1 MRSASPHCVTFLQCL
16 VIENEKSNEVVVGRA
31 SVQLRA
37 SAPRES
43 DKVYTSNPV
52 LIGHYLNW
60 PGCAASTEGGVLH
73 QADSVSLK

>member
-1 MRSASPHCVTFLQCL
+1 MRSAPPHCVIFLQCL
-16 VIENEKSNEVVVGRA
+16 ETEKSNEVVVGRA
-31 SVQLRA
+31 LSAARA

-73 QADSVSLK
+73 QADPISLK